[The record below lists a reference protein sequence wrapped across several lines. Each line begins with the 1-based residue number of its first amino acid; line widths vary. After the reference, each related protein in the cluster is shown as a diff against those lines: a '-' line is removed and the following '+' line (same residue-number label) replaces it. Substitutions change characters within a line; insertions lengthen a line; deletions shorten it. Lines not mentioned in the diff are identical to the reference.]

1 MERAAGS
8 RLFFQHGT
16 VSDVKAYQGNY
27 VPAVARL
34 SNGELLAVWSVSFTP
49 KLSRIVGAFSHDN
62 GATWSSPKTILERT
76 GGEDSFLVGDPC
88 LLVTPSGKVVLFHIH
103 WRSLKDSR
111 IAWSKSLDNGR
122 TWEPAVEVETGHRY
136 NDLNRNGIVLSDGK
150 TLVQGFS
157 WEKRA
162 DSGEE
167 PVGETDQLY
176 SCSLLRSTDDG
187 ETWEKGGDVV
197 FDEATGVDEPTVV
210 ELVNGDIY
218 MLMRSGVGW
227 LYQAASSDKGETWGK
242 ATATSL
248 RSPNAPAMLYRLS
261 LRPSKVLVVWDN
273 SPPAGRWI
281 APGKVE
287 GTIHEP
293 RYPLDVAVSYD
304 DCETWAYSRTLTN
317 PGRQASYPSVTLTS
331 EGHILAVWQEET
343 EEPGRRDIKYAKFN
357 EEWIKMG
364 IRHETETRE

>member
-1 MERAAGS
+1 
-8 RLFFQHGT
+8 
-16 VSDVKAYQGNY
+16 
-27 VPAVARL
+27 
-34 SNGELLAVWSVSFTP
+34 
-49 KLSRIVGAFSHDN
+49 
-62 GATWSSPKTILERT
+62 
-76 GGEDSFLVGDPC
+76 PC
-88 LLVTPSGKVVLFHIH
+88 LLVTASGKVILFHIH

-111 IAWSKSLDNGR
+111 IAWSQSLDNGR
-122 TWEPAVEVETGHRY
+122 TWGPAVEVETGHRY

-261 LRPSKVLVVWDN
+261 LRPSKVIVVWDN

-293 RYPLDVAVSYD
+293 RYPLDAAVSYD
-304 DCETWAYSRTLTN
+304 ECETWAYSRTLTN